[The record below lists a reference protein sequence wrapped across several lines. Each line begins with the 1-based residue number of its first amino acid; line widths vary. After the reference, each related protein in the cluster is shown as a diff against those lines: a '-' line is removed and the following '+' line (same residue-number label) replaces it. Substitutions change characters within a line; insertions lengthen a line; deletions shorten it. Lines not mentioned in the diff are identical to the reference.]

1 VTVDA
6 NAARPPATK
15 TVARAARTNKEA
27 TILAEACRLFATN
40 GFAETSIRDI
50 AEAAGISNA
59 ALYHFFADKNEL
71 FARIFI
77 SVTSQLCAFV
87 ESRVDPNETATHR
100 LRAFMRGYGQ
110 FFEDHLY
117 MCIAASSSFR
127 ALTDSPRR
135 DEAIYWRDRYEGILR
150 VIIRQG
156 MEAGEFRDGDAALV
170 GRAVLSC
177 LNWLHRWYR
186 PSGRMTPVG
195 IVDGYADILIG
206 GIATPAKP
214 NGPG

>member
-1 VTVDA
+1 VTSGA
-6 NAARPPATK
+6 NAAS
-15 TVARAARTNKEA
+15 ARTNKAPVRGVRTNKEA

-40 GFAETSIRDI
+40 GFAETSIREI
-50 AEAAGISNA
+50 ADAAGISNA

-71 FARIFI
+71 FARIFV

-87 ESRVDPNETATHR
+87 ESRIDPNETATRR
-100 LRAFMRGYGQ
+100 LRAFMRGYGT
-110 FFEDHLY
+110 FFEDHTY

-127 ALTDSPRR
+127 ALGDSPKR
-135 DEAIYWRDRYEGILR
+135 DEAIYWRDRYEGIVR
-150 VIIRQG
+150 TIIRQG

-186 PSGRMTPVG
+186 SSGRMTPVE

-206 GIATPAKP
+206 GIAAPAKP
-214 NGPG
+214 

>member
-1 VTVDA
+1 MTGRADTA
-6 NAARPPATK
+6 SARATK
-15 TVARAARTNKEA
+15 TPVKVVRTNKEA

-50 AEAAGISNA
+50 ADAAGISNA

-71 FARIFI
+71 FARIFV

-87 ESRVDPNETATHR
+87 ESRIDPSETATRR
-100 LRAFMRGYGQ
+100 LRAFMRGYGT
-110 FFEDHLY
+110 FFEDHTY

-127 ALTDSPRR
+127 ALGDSPKR
-135 DEAIYWRDRYEGILR
+135 DEAIYWRDRYEGIVR
-150 VIIRQG
+150 AIIRQG
-156 MEAGEFRDGDAALV
+156 MDRGEFREGDAALV

-186 PSGRMTPVG
+186 PSGRLTPIE

-206 GIATPAKP
+206 GIAAPAKP
-214 NGPG
+214 